1 MIQIENKQKS
11 PIQLV
16 IKSKSKPRTMNVINI
31 PGIGL
36 GKNFYY
42 LEDELKTEF
51 VERAE
56 KNKWIKTKYI
66 PDREFKK
73 K

>member
-1 MIQIENKQKS
+1 MIVIENKQRS
-11 PIQLV
+11 PYQLV
-16 IKSKSKPRTMNVINI
+16 IKSKARPRAMDVINI
-31 PGIGL
+31 PGIGK

-42 LEDELKTEF
+42 LEDELTTEF

-56 KNKWIKTKYI
+56 KNKCIKTKYI